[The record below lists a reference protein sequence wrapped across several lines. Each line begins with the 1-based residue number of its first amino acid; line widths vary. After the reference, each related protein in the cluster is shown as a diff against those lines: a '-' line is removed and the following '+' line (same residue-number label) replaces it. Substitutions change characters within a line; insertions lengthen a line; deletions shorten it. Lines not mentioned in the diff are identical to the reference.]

1 MNYIKS
7 GNTFIGIDDITKR
20 KIDILLS
27 DPNIEELEVFS
38 NGVIKVKKN
47 YSILLA
53 EKFND
58 MMKRGNNNELVHK

>member
-7 GNTFIGIDDITKR
+7 GNTSIGIDDITKR

-27 DPNIEELEVFS
+27 DPMIEELEVFS

-47 YSILLA
+47 YSTILA

-58 MMKRGNNNELVHK
+58 MMKRGNNNELVH